1 MMQRIMKRHPIAIF
15 FVLMFTFVSGG
26 FAEDQAT
33 VSPEDKTRL
42 QELDAYWAVVSR
54 AVSEGDFETYKATC
68 HEQGILVAGIKKTSQ
83 PLAKALAR
91 WKQEFDDT
99 KAGKMKASVTFRFS
113 NRMGDA
119 TTAHETGIFLYTQ
132 NTEGKAIEEYIHFE
146 ALLIKQDGKWLIL
159 MEYQKAKATKEEWEG
174 MK

>member
-1 MMQRIMKRHPIAIF
+1 MRTRSIAVVAVLTCS
-15 FVLMFTFVSGG
+15 FVAGG
-26 FAEDQAT
+26 FAIDSAT
-33 VSPEDKTRL
+33 PSPEDQTRL
-42 QELDAYWAVVSR
+42 RELDAYWAVVSR
-54 AVSEGDFETYKATC
+54 AVGEGDFEAYKATC
-68 HEQGILVAGIKKTSQ
+68 HEQGVLVAGIKKISQ

-99 KAGKMKASVTFRFS
+99 KAGMMKASVNFRFS
-113 NRMGDA
+113 SRIGDA

-132 NTEGKAIEEYIHFE
+132 SAEGKTIEEYIHFE

-174 MK
+174 LK